1 MSFDGKNDSLKVL
14 VAPECGAAMPVMG
27 DDGDGMHRRTAR
39 LQNTAVMLFIVFEQ
53 YLICVF

>member
-1 MSFDGKNDSLKVL
+1 MKVL

-27 DDGDGMHRRTAR
+27 DDVDGMHRRTAR

-53 YLICVF
+53 YLIKRS